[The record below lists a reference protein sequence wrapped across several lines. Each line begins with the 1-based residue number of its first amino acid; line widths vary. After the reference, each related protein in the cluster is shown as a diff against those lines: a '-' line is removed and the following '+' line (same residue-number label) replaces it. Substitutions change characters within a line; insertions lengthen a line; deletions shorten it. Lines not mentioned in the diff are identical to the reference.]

1 MLNNNDY
8 IGIDVSKARLDTSLD
23 DGEAASVAN
32 DEAGLATLVKR
43 LRAVSPQLIVMEA
56 TGGYER
62 LAAGELTAAGL
73 PVAVV
78 NPRQVR
84 DFAKATGRL
93 AKTDRIDASV
103 LAHFA
108 RAIQPAQRPLQDEMA
123 QAFAEQLVRR
133 RQLVEMLSMEQVRL
147 KQARGKVVRKN
158 LKLHIEWLT
167 RQMHANEEGLRQ
179 LIEGSPV
186 WQAKR
191 DLLSEVKGVGDVACM
206 TLLAL
211 LPELGTLGR
220 KPIAALVGLAP
231 FNRDSGTLRGRR
243 TVWGGRAAV
252 RHVLYMATL
261 SAVRYN
267 PVLKAFY
274 EQLRARG
281 KLPKVALVAAMRKLL
296 TMLNAMLRD
305 NAHWTPHRHAQM
317 A

>member
-1 MLNNNDY
+1 MTHCNDY
-8 IGIDVSKARLDTSLD
+8 IGIDVSKARLDTSLN
-23 DGEAASVAN
+23 DGKVASFAN
-32 DEAGLATLVKR
+32 DEAGIAALVER
-43 LRAVSPQLIVMEA
+43 LQAQTPKLIVLEA
-56 TGGYER
+56 TGGFER
-62 LAAGELTAAGL
+62 IAAAALAAAQL

-84 DFAKATGRL
+84 DFAKASGRL
-93 AKTDRIDASV
+93 AKTDRLDAAV

-108 RAIQPAQRPLQDEMA
+108 QAIQPAQRPLPDQAA
-123 QAFAEQLVRR
+123 QAFAEQLARR
-133 RQLVEMLSMEQVRL
+133 RQLVEMLSAEQVRL
-147 KQARGKVVRKN
+147 KQATGKAVRKG
-158 LKLHIEWLT
+158 LKEHIAWLGKQLHASED
-167 RQMHANEEGLRQ
+167 GLRQ
-179 LIEGSPV
+179 LIESSPA

-191 DLLSEVKGVGDVACM
+191 DLLAAVKGVGEVATM

-252 RHVLYMATL
+252 RQVLYMATL
-261 SAVRYN
+261 SAVRHN

-274 EQLRARG
+274 DRLRGRG
-281 KLPKVALVAAMRKLL
+281 KRPKVAIVAAMRKLL

-305 NAHWTPHRHAQM
+305 NAHWNPPGNAKI

>member
-1 MLNNNDY
+1 VTDSKVY

-23 DGEAASVAN
+23 DGKAASFVN
-32 DEAGLATLVKR
+32 DEAGIAALIER
-43 LRAVSPQLIVMEA
+43 LKVLSPSLIVLEA

-62 LAAGELTAAGL
+62 SVTAGLAAARL

-93 AKTDRIDASV
+93 AKTDRLDAQV

-108 RAIQPAQRPLQDEMA
+108 QAIQPAQRPIPDEAA
-123 QAFAEQLVRR
+123 QEFAEQLARR
-133 RQLVEMLSMEQVRL
+133 RQLVEMLSAEKVRL
-147 KQARGKVVRKN
+147 KQALGKVVRKN
-158 LKLHIEWLT
+158 VKEHIAWLEKRLHASED
-167 RQMHANEEGLRQ
+167 GLRQ
-179 LIEGSPV
+179 LIEGSPA

-191 DLLSEVKGVGDVACM
+191 DLLSEVKGVGSVATM

-243 TVWGGRAAV
+243 TVWGGRATV
-252 RHVLYMATL
+252 RQVLYMAAL
-261 SAVRYN
+261 SAIRHN

-274 EQLRARG
+274 TRLRERG
-281 KLPKVALVAAMRKLL
+281 KRPKVAIVAAMRKLL

-305 NAHWTPHRHAQM
+305 NAHWNPPGTAKT

>member
-1 MLNNNDY
+1 MTDSKVY

-23 DGEAASVAN
+23 DGKAASFVN
-32 DEAGLATLVKR
+32 DEAGIAALIER
-43 LRAVSPQLIVMEA
+43 LKVLSPSLIVLEA

-62 LAAGELTAAGL
+62 SVTAGLAAARL

-93 AKTDRIDASV
+93 AKTDRLDAQV

-108 RAIQPAQRPLQDEMA
+108 QAIQPAQRPIPDEAA
-123 QAFAEQLVRR
+123 QEFAEQLARR
-133 RQLVEMLSMEQVRL
+133 RQLVEMLSAEKVRL
-147 KQARGKVVRKN
+147 KQALGKVVRKN
-158 LKLHIEWLT
+158 VKEHIAWLEKRLHASED
-167 RQMHANEEGLRQ
+167 GLRQ
-179 LIEGSPV
+179 LIEGSPA

-191 DLLSEVKGVGDVACM
+191 DLLSEVKGVGSVATM

-243 TVWGGRAAV
+243 TVWGGRATV
-252 RHVLYMATL
+252 RQVLYMAAL
-261 SAVRYN
+261 SAIRHN

-274 EQLRARG
+274 TRLRERG
-281 KLPKVALVAAMRKLL
+281 KRPKVAIVAAMRKLL

-305 NAHWTPHRHAQM
+305 NAHWNPPGTAKT

>member
-1 MLNNNDY
+1 MTHCNDY
-8 IGIDVSKARLDTSLD
+8 IGIDVSKAHLDTSLN
-23 DGEAASVAN
+23 DGKVASFAN
-32 DEAGLATLVKR
+32 DEAGIAALVER
-43 LRAVSPQLIVMEA
+43 LQAQSPKLIVLEA
-56 TGGYER
+56 TGGFER
-62 LAAGELTAAGL
+62 IAAAALAAAHL

-84 DFAKATGRL
+84 DFAKASGRL
-93 AKTDRIDASV
+93 AKTDRLDATV

-108 RAIQPAQRPLQDEMA
+108 QAIQPAQRPLPDQAA
-123 QAFAEQLVRR
+123 QEFAEQLARR
-133 RQLVEMLSMEQVRL
+133 RQLVEMLSAEKVRL
-147 KQARGKVVRKN
+147 KQATGKAVRKG
-158 LKLHIEWLT
+158 LKEHIAWLGKQLHASED
-167 RQMHANEEGLRQ
+167 GLRQ
-179 LIEGSPV
+179 LIESSPA

-191 DLLSEVKGVGDVACM
+191 DLLAAVKGVGEVATM

-252 RHVLYMATL
+252 RQVLYMATL
-261 SAVRYN
+261 SAVRHN

-274 EQLRARG
+274 DRLRGRG
-281 KLPKVALVAAMRKLL
+281 KRPKVAIVAAMRKLL

-305 NAHWTPHRHAQM
+305 NAHWNPPGNAKI

>member
-1 MLNNNDY
+1 MTDSKIY

-23 DGEAASVAN
+23 DGKAASFAN
-32 DEAGLATLVKR
+32 DEAGIAALIER
-43 LRAVSPQLIVMEA
+43 LKARSPTLIVLEA

-62 LAAGELTAAGL
+62 SVTAGLAAARL

-93 AKTDRIDASV
+93 AKTDRLDAQV

-108 RAIQPAQRPLQDEMA
+108 QAIQPAQRPIPDEAA
-123 QAFAEQLVRR
+123 QEFAEQLARR
-133 RQLVEMLSMEQVRL
+133 RQLVEMLSAEKVRL
-147 KQARGKVVRKN
+147 KQALGKVVRKN
-158 LKLHIEWLT
+158 VKEHIAWLEKRLHASED
-167 RQMHANEEGLRQ
+167 GLRQ
-179 LIEGSPV
+179 LIEDSPV

-191 DLLSEVKGVGDVACM
+191 DLLSEVKGVGSVATM

-243 TVWGGRAAV
+243 TVWGGRAVV
-252 RHVLYMATL
+252 RQALYMAAL
-261 SAVRYN
+261 SAVRHN
-267 PVLKAFY
+267 PALKAFY
-274 EQLRARG
+274 TRLRERG
-281 KLPKVALVAAMRKLL
+281 KRPKVAIVAAMRKLL

-305 NAHWTPHRHAQM
+305 NAHWNPPSTTKTA
-317 A
+317 